1 MFVEL
6 HSHLIRFQENW
17 VEYPT
22 HRMFTP
28 QVVVAR
34 LAGHYLEQLMDHCSV
49 QINISSQSNGH
60 LVLLCYSDL

>member
-49 QINISSQSNGH
+49 QINI
-60 LVLLCYSDL
+60 